1 MKKFKLFALAV
12 FAMLS
17 TNAFAAA
24 PVEASIGIWKVSYDA
39 TATPL
44 EGTIIGFKNDIT
56 AAEVKDLV
64 IPATL
69 DDTERGKTGIKIIA
83 LGDGTSA
90 LSSKVLN
97 KIETLDAAT
106 LAANLAT
113 IAKNAFKDATAL
125 KSVKVGAKVASIG
138 ESAFSGCIA
147 LATVDLSAA
156 AELKIL
162 GDFAFGNA
170 PFTSINFSTCPKF
183 QYFNT
188 TGASGGTNTQPFV
201 ATTTGTNSYL
211 QTVVLNTTAATNTT
225 EIGIAFK
232 GMQVLSTIDLSAT
245 GITKIED
252 GAFAGDVSLTS
263 LSLPK
268 TVKTIDGEPFDGCVR
283 LATLTIDGEGITQIG
298 DGTKK
303 LFGASTSALKTLT
316 ISLGTGKSFTGTIK
330 AKAFGDAI
338 TTVSI
343 AAGETFNGTIEA
355 NAITVAEDAAITF
368 GKISKAPTA
377 AAISNADGGVT
388 VTLGEIDADLS
399 GLTAGIVAGD
409 IAQITVGKLSN
420 KLGGAAL
427 GLPAKIVFAGEFVK
441 ALDATKVLVN
451 ANLTE
456 IDFGTVKMTIGADAV
471 PAGIF
476 DESKCA
482 NLVAVSWLP
491 ADEDVAAATKVFNQ
505 AAFGTASKTSPA
517 VTLTT
522 TTKVGDI
529 YSFAEAQLW
538 NVIFGAEAESSE
550 ITVANGVS
558 GAKTF
563 YGKFNGT
570 TKYKIAKKNGEATVT
585 CYEGYVDASDAT
597 IYMLPMQIIKGAYY
611 IPAGDCVIVKST
623 STDKVPA
630 EKCNATEIADTDL
643 DGANYY
649 TAAGSKKNKIYS
661 TGASEQVGAA
671 IMTNLSL
678 KYYAMAKP
686 EKYGLEWKTFGTG
699 TRLPAY
705 TFIIEAP
712 ATTSADRLNVV
723 WLDESD
729 ATAIQGFKA
738 KVEAGQIY
746 NLRGEKVNASYK
758 GIVIKDGKK
767 YIQK

>member
-1 MKKFKLFALAV
+1 MKKIKLFALAA

-17 TNAFAAA
+17 TNAFAA
-24 PVEASIGIWKVSYDA
+24 VEEASIGIWKISYDP

-44 EGTIIGFKNDIT
+44 EGTIVGFKNDIT

-83 LGDGTSA
+83 LGDGTNA

-106 LAANLAT
+106 NAANLAT

-170 PFTSINFSTCPKF
+170 PFTSINFSTCPKL
-183 QYFNT
+183 QYFNA

-201 ATTTGTNSYL
+201 ATATGTNSYL

-268 TVKTIDGEPFDGCVR
+268 TVQTIGGEPFGGCVR
-283 LATLTIDGEGITQIG
+283 LATLTIDGESITQIG
-298 DGTKK
+298 DGTKN

-316 ISLGTGKSFTGTIK
+316 ISLGTGKSFAGTIK

-399 GLTAGIVAGD
+399 GLTAGIVAGN

-427 GLPAKIVFAGEFVK
+427 GLPAKIVFAGEIAT
-441 ALDATKVLVN
+441 ALDNTNTLTN

-456 IDFGTVKMTIGADAV
+456 IDFGTVKMVGADAV
-471 PAGIF
+471 PSGIF
-476 DESKCA
+476 NNTLCA

-491 ADEDVAAATKVFNQ
+491 ADDDVTAATKYFNQ
-505 AAFGTASKTSPA
+505 AAFGTATTTTPK

-529 YSFAEAQLW
+529 YSFAEAQLF

-611 IPAGDCVIVKST
+611 IPANDCVIVKST

-661 TGASEQVGAA
+661 TGAAEKVGAA
-671 IMTNLSL
+671 VMIDLSL

-699 TRLPAY
+699 TRLPAN